1 MQLICRARDMSFI
14 SRLHA
19 FTPNEKFLLHYYF
32 WFLMY
37 MLWFYCW
44 LLFFEY
50 AILDFRSIIY
60 IRLKNHRL
68 KWPGWGES
76 SVKCFKG
83 RVLISL
89 SVEWERPPLC
99 PAVLSRLG
107 NAADGPALLRR
118 NGPPI
123 AHTLNKAWVK
133 SAGIHAHTPTNT
145 HHTHLSCMIIRR
157 SVASY

>member
-1 MQLICRARDMSFI
+1 MQLICRARVMSFI

-37 MLWFYCW
+37 ILWFYYW
-44 LLFFEY
+44 LLFEY

-68 KWPGWGES
+68 KWPGWGEN

-83 RVLISL
+83 RVLVSL
-89 SVEWERPPLC
+89 SVEWQRPPLC
-99 PAVLSRLG
+99 PAVLIRLG

-118 NGPPI
+118 NGPPQRTLWI
-123 AHTLNKAWVK
+123 KHESNQREYTHRLTHTTHIYHAW
-133 SAGIHAHTPTNT
+133 
-145 HHTHLSCMIIRR
+145 
-157 SVASY
+157 